1 MYHYIN
7 ISVSGNSMAYNNGKK
22 FSTKDSDNDSSNGN
36 CAAQKGAWWH
46 GYCSNSRLNYDM
58 KKNKLYWRG
67 FNYIKS
73 TMMIRKIV

>member
-1 MYHYIN
+1 MQWYTTT
-7 ISVSGNSMAYNNGKK
+7 VKNSAQRIAITIAGG
-22 FSTKDSDNDSSNGN
+22 GN
-36 CAAQKGAWWH
+36 CAAKEGAWWH
-46 GYCSNSRLNYDM
+46 GYCTNSRLNYDM